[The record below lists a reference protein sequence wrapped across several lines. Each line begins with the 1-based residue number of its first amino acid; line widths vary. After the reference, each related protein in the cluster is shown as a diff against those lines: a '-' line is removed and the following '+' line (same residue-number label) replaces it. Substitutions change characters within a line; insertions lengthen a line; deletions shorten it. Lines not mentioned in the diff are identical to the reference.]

1 MSGLAPLS
9 HASRNSAQRAAVFSG
24 EGPRLLF
31 GERNGTKTYAI
42 NRSLSVTPCSAQN
55 RAISSSVRMWFRTRT
70 VKIRCSG
77 GFR

>member
-1 MSGLAPLS
+1 MVIVSCHGAQLAFVGIFCGF
-9 HASRNSAQRAAVFSG
+9 ARA
-24 EGPRLLF
+24 RLD
-31 GERNGTKTYAI
+31 KICAI

-55 RAISSSVRMWFRTRT
+55 RAISASVRMWFLTRT